1 MESYCNAFR
10 FLQLNEPAA
19 IADRPGR
26 RLQDLH
32 HPQAGLSV
40 GPNPLAGFE
49 AMHVVLKFHTETL
62 DRKSTRLNSSHLGI
76 SYAVFCLIKK
86 IQNLTVRHPAWWL
99 TDKAPSGTC
108 HIST

>member
-26 RLQDLH
+26 RLQELPP
-32 HPQAGLSV
+32 PQAGLSV

-49 AMHVVLKFHTETL
+49 AMHVVLKFHTETFGGVHL
-62 DRKSTRLNSSHLGI
+62 RYQHITGAVTHQSSIEALGIRRHRDAVVVDLDLLCRLRDRKS
-76 SYAVFCLIKK
+76 
-86 IQNLTVRHPAWWL
+86 
-99 TDKAPSGTC
+99 
-108 HIST
+108 